1 MAVETEFA
9 DEGKWVKGT
18 PSDWGLDE
26 EVLGSTTERTLTPH
40 HPRTSLYILAI
51 YGVLIVA
58 GIIAVVPF
66 LYVVSTSLKE
76 TASLFSYPP
85 EWIPSEPTLTN
96 FRSLLEEHPF
106 FRWTLNSLIVASA
119 VTIIKVIIDSMA
131 GYAFAKMSF
140 PGRDVLFL
148 VVLMTLMIPFAA
160 TLIPLYLL
168 VRDLHML
175 NTYPGLILPALA
187 SPIGIFMMR
196 QFIES
201 LPSDLENAA
210 RLDGCSEFQIFRRV
224 ILPLMKPGLV
234 VLGVFTFMTQWT
246 SYLWPLVI
254 STREDMLTLTV
265 GVQSLRSLFTV
276 NWGVLS
282 AGAVLS
288 LLPLILVF
296 LFLQRYFIAGSIAGA
311 LKE

>member
-1 MAVETEFA
+1 MAIETEFA
-9 DEGKWVKGT
+9 ELQTVA
-18 PSDWGLDE
+18 PSTRSE
-26 EVLGSTTERTLTPH
+26 QTTSTRRFGS
-40 HPRTSLYILAI
+40 SLYLVAI
-51 YGVLIVA
+51 YGVLIIA
-58 GIIAVVPF
+58 GIIAILPF
-66 LYVVSTSLKE
+66 LYVVSTSLKD

-96 FRSLLEEHPF
+96 FKTLLEEHPF
-106 FRWTLNSLIVASA
+106 FRWTLNSLVVASA
-119 VTIIKVIIDSMA
+119 VTIIKVIFDSMA

-148 VVLMTLMIPFAA
+148 VVLMTLMVPFAA
-160 TLIPLYLL
+160 TLIPLFII
-168 VRDLHML
+168 VRNLNL
-175 NTYPGLILPALA
+175 TNTYPGLILPALA

-201 LPSDLENAA
+201 LPNDLENAA

-234 VLGVFTFMTQWT
+234 VLGLFTFMTQWT

-265 GVQSLRSLFTV
+265 GVQSLRSLFSID
-276 NWGVLS
+276 WGVLS

-288 LLPLILVF
+288 MLPLILVF

>member
-1 MAVETEFA
+1 MTIETEFA
-9 DEGKWVKGT
+9 ELQSQAARRQDGKMARMTAARGI
-18 PSDWGLDE
+18 
-26 EVLGSTTERTLTPH
+26 GS
-40 HPRTSLYILAI
+40 SLYLVAI
-51 YGVLIVA
+51 YGILIVA
-58 GIIAVVPF
+58 SIIAIVPF
-66 LYVVSTSLKE
+66 LYVISTSLKD
-76 TASLFSYPP
+76 TAALFSYPP
-85 EWIPSEPTLTN
+85 EWIPSEPTFAN
-96 FRSLLEEHPF
+96 FQNLLEEYPYL
-106 FRWTLNSLIVASA
+106 RWTLNSLIVASA
-119 VTIIKVIIDSMA
+119 VTIIKVIMDSMA

-140 PGRDVLFL
+140 PGRDALFL
-148 VVLMTLMIPFAA
+148 VVLMTLMVPFAA
-160 TLIPLYLL
+160 TLIPLFII
-168 VRDLHML
+168 VRDLNL
-175 NTYPGLILPALA
+175 TNTYLGLILPALA

-210 RLDGCSEFQIFRRV
+210 RLDGCSEFEIFRRV

-265 GVQSLRSLFTV
+265 GVQSLRSLFSID
-276 NWGVLS
+276 WGLLS

-288 LLPLILVF
+288 ILPLILVF

>member
-1 MAVETEFA
+1 VATADAAQGKTDRPRGMLIRFRARPAVQAGPVAVAFSYVIVA
-9 DEGKWVKGT
+9 IIA
-18 PSDWGLDE
+18 LAC
-26 EVLGSTTERTLTPH
+26 VLPF
-40 HPRTSLYILAI
+40 LYILSA
-51 YGVLIVA
+51 
-58 GIIAVVPF
+58 
-66 LYVVSTSLKE
+66 SLKE
-76 TASLFSYPP
+76 SQLLFQYPP
-85 EWIPSEPTLTN
+85 KWIPIPPYFGNYQHLLFETPFPRWVLNTL
-96 FRSLLEEHPF
+96 L
-106 FRWTLNSLIVASA
+106 VATA
-119 VTIIKVIIDSMA
+119 VTGIKVVIDSMA
-131 GYAFAKMSF
+131 GYAFAKMQF
-140 PGRDVLFL
+140 PFKNALF
-148 VVLMTLMIPFAA
+148 VFVIATLMIPFA
-160 TLIPLYLL
+160 TILIPLYFT
-168 VRDLHML
+168 VRGLHFL
-175 NTYPGLILPALA
+175 DTYWALILPPLA
-187 SPIGIFMMR
+187 NPIGIFMMR

-282 AGAVLS
+282 AGAVLA

>member
-1 MAVETEFA
+1 MAIETEFA
-9 DEGKWVKGT
+9 ELHVPVQAAEMRSQRATRSRGIGA
-18 PSDWGLDE
+18 
-26 EVLGSTTERTLTPH
+26 
-40 HPRTSLYILAI
+40 SLYFVAI
-51 YGVLIVA
+51 YGILIVA
-58 GIIAVVPF
+58 GIIAIVPF

-76 TASLFSYPP
+76 TAALFSYPP
-85 EWIPSEPTLTN
+85 EWIPSEPTLDNYRT
-96 FRSLLEEHPF
+96 LLEQHPY
-106 FRWTLNSLIVASA
+106 FRWTMNSVIVASV
-119 VTIIKVIIDSMA
+119 VTLIKVIIDSMA

-140 PGRDVLFL
+140 PGRNGLFL
-148 VVLMTLMIPFAA
+148 VVLMSLMVPFAA
-160 TLIPLYLL
+160 TLIPLFII
-168 VRDLHML
+168 VRDLKL
-175 NTYPGLILPALA
+175 TNSYLGLILPALA

-254 STREDMLTLTV
+254 NTREDMLTLTV
-265 GVQSLRSLFTV
+265 GVQSLNSLFTV

-288 LLPLILVF
+288 MLPLILVF

>member
-9 DEGKWVKGT
+9 ELRAA
-18 PSDWGLDE
+18 SDSAPMAARRS
-26 EVLGSTTERTLTPH
+26 LGR
-40 HPRTSLYILAI
+40 SLYLVAIYTVLILA
-51 YGVLIVA
+51 A
-58 GIIAVVPF
+58 IIALIPF
-66 LYVVSTSLKE
+66 LYVISTSFKD
-76 TASLFSYPP
+76 TVALFKYPP
-85 EWIPSEPTLTN
+85 EWIPSEPTLGN
-96 FRSLLEEHPF
+96 FQTLLDDYPF
-106 FRWTLNSLIVASA
+106 LRWTLNSLIVASA
-119 VTIIKVIIDSMA
+119 VTAVKVIIDAMA
-131 GYAFAKMSF
+131 GYAFAKMTF
-140 PGRDVLFL
+140 PGKDALFL
-148 VVLMTLMIPFAA
+148 IVLMTLMVPFAA
-160 TLIPLYLL
+160 TLIPLFII
-168 VRDLHML
+168 VRNLEL
-175 NTYPGLILPALA
+175 TNTYLGLILPALA

-224 ILPLMKPGLV
+224 ILPLVRPGLV

-254 STREDMLTLTV
+254 ATKEEMQTLTV

-288 LLPLILVF
+288 MLPLILVF

>member
-1 MAVETEFA
+1 MAIETDFPELHA
-9 DEGKWVKGT
+9 A
-18 PSDWGLDE
+18 PA
-26 EVLGSTTERTLTPH
+26 STALN
-40 HPRTSLYILAI
+40 PRRSGPRLYTIAI
-51 YGVLIVA
+51 YGILIVA
-58 GIIAVVPF
+58 ASISLVPF
-66 LYVVSTSLKE
+66 LYVISTSFKDSV
-76 TASLFSYPP
+76 SLFQYPP
-85 EWIPSEPTLTN
+85 QWIPREPTLDN
-96 FRSLLEEHPF
+96 FRTLLQDNPF
-106 FRWTLNSLIVASA
+106 IRWMINSFIVAAS
-119 VTIIKVIIDSMA
+119 VTAIKVIIDSMA
-131 GYAFAKMSF
+131 GYAFAKMQF
-140 PGRDVLFL
+140 PGKEPLFV
-148 VVLMTLMIPFAA
+148 VVLMTLMVPFAA
-160 TLIPLYLL
+160 TLIPLFII
-168 VRDLHML
+168 VRDLQL
-175 NTYPGLILPALA
+175 TNTYAGLILPALA

-201 LPSDLENAA
+201 LPNDLENAA

-224 ILPLMKPGLV
+224 ILPLVRPGLV

-254 STREDMLTLTV
+254 GTRKEMYTLTV

-288 LLPLILVF
+288 MLPLVLVF

>member
-1 MAVETEFA
+1 MAIETEFA
-9 DEGKWVKGT
+9 ELHGRTAAKRSERSVRLRGI
-18 PSDWGLDE
+18 
-26 EVLGSTTERTLTPH
+26 GS
-40 HPRTSLYILAI
+40 SLYLVAI

-58 GIIAVVPF
+58 GIIAIVPF
-66 LYVVSTSLKE
+66 LYVISTSLKD

-85 EWIPSEPTLTN
+85 EWIPSEPTLSN
-96 FRSLLEEHPF
+96 FLNLLEEYPYV
-106 FRWTLNSLIVASA
+106 RWTLNSLIVASV

-140 PGRDVLFL
+140 PGRDALFL
-148 VVLMTLMIPFAA
+148 VILMTLMVPFAA
-160 TLIPLYLL
+160 TLIPLFII
-168 VRDLHML
+168 VRNLNL
-175 NTYPGLILPALA
+175 TNTYPGLILPALA

-201 LPSDLENAA
+201 LPTDLENAA

-265 GVQSLRSLFTV
+265 GVQSLRSLFSID
-276 NWGVLS
+276 WGLLS

-288 LLPLILVF
+288 MLPLILVF

>member
-1 MAVETEFA
+1 MAIETDFPELRVSSA
-9 DEGKWVKGT
+9 AVAPVPGRKG
-18 PSDWGLDE
+18 
-26 EVLGSTTERTLTPH
+26 
-40 HPRTSLYILAI
+40 PRLYMIAI
-51 YGVLIVA
+51 YGILIVA
-58 GIIAVVPF
+58 ACISLIPF
-66 LYVVSTSLKE
+66 LYVISTSFKDSV
-76 TASLFSYPP
+76 SLFQYPP
-85 EWIPSEPTLTN
+85 QWIPHEPTLDN
-96 FRSLLEEHPF
+96 FRTLLQDNPF
-106 FRWTLNSLIVASA
+106 IRWMINSFIVAAS
-119 VTIIKVIIDSMA
+119 VTVIKVIIDSMA
-131 GYAFAKMSF
+131 GYAFAKMQF
-140 PGRDVLFL
+140 PGKEPLFV
-148 VVLMTLMIPFAA
+148 VVLMTLMVPFAA
-160 TLIPLYLL
+160 TLIPLFII
-168 VRDLHML
+168 VRDLQL
-175 NTYPGLILPALA
+175 TNTYAGLILPALA

-201 LPSDLENAA
+201 LPNDLENAA

-224 ILPLMKPGLV
+224 ILPLVRPGLV

-254 STREDMLTLTV
+254 GTKKEMYTLTV

-288 LLPLILVF
+288 MLPLVLVF

>member
-1 MAVETEFA
+1 MAIETEFA
-9 DEGKWVKGT
+9 ELQAPAARAASSARRG
-18 PSDWGLDE
+18 P
-26 EVLGSTTERTLTPH
+26 
-40 HPRTSLYILAI
+40 SLYAVLT
-51 YGVLIVA
+51 YGIVLVA
-58 GIIAVVPF
+58 ALIAVVPF
-66 LYVVSTSLKE
+66 LYVISTSLKD
-76 TASLFSYPP
+76 TVSLFKYPP
-85 EWIPSEPTLTN
+85 EWIPTEPTLAN
-96 FRSLLEEHPF
+96 FRELIQDYPF
-106 FRWTLNSLIVASA
+106 MRWMLNSFIVASA
-119 VTIIKVIIDSMA
+119 VTAIKVVIDAMA

-140 PGRDVLFL
+140 PGKDALFL
-148 VVLMTLMIPFAA
+148 VVLMTLMVPFAA
-160 TLIPLYLL
+160 TLIPLFII
-168 VRDLHML
+168 VRDLRL
-175 NTYPGLILPALA
+175 TNTYLGLILPALA

-196 QFIES
+196 QFIET
-201 LPSDLENAA
+201 LPGDLENAA

-224 ILPLMKPGLV
+224 ILPLVRPGLV

-254 STREDMLTLTV
+254 GTKEEMFTLTV

-288 LLPLILVF
+288 MLPLVLVF

>member
-9 DEGKWVKGT
+9 ELRAPTEPGAGE
-18 PSDWGLDE
+18 SARASRGLGASIYL
-26 EVLGSTTERTLTPH
+26 V
-40 HPRTSLYILAI
+40 AI
-51 YGVLIVA
+51 YGILIVA
-58 GIIAVVPF
+58 AFIALVPF
-66 LYVVSTSLKE
+66 LYVISTSFKD
-76 TASLFSYPP
+76 TVSLFQYPP
-85 EWIPSEPTLTN
+85 EWIPSEPTLEN
-96 FRSLLEEHPF
+96 FRELLQEYPF
-106 FRWTLNSLIVASA
+106 LRWTLNSFIVASA
-119 VTIIKVIIDSMA
+119 VTVIKVVIDSMA

-140 PGRDVLFL
+140 PGKDALFL
-148 VVLMTLMIPFAA
+148 VVLMTLMVPFAA
-160 TLIPLYLL
+160 TLIPLFII
-168 VRDLHML
+168 VRDLNL
-175 NTYPGLILPALA
+175 TNTYPGLILPALA

-196 QFIES
+196 QFIET
-201 LPSDLENAA
+201 LPGDLGNTA

-224 ILPLMKPGLV
+224 VLPLVRPGLV
-234 VLGVFTFMTQWT
+234 VLGIFTFMTQWT

-254 STREDMLTLTV
+254 GTREEMYTLTV

-288 LLPLILVF
+288 MLPLILVF

>member
-1 MAVETEFA
+1 MAIETEFA
-9 DEGKWVKGT
+9 ELQVKPIG
-18 PSDWGLDE
+18 PSTRSDRMTTSKRF
-26 EVLGSTTERTLTPH
+26 GS
-40 HPRTSLYILAI
+40 SLYLVAT

-58 GIIAVVPF
+58 GIIAIVPF
-66 LYVVSTSLKE
+66 LYVVSTSFKD
-76 TASLFSYPP
+76 TAALFSYPP
-85 EWIPSEPTLTN
+85 EWIPSEPTAIN
-96 FRSLLEEHPF
+96 FQTLLEDHPF

-140 PGRDVLFL
+140 PGRDALFL
-148 VVLMTLMIPFAA
+148 VVLMTLMVPFAA
-160 TLIPLYLL
+160 TLIPLFIIIRNLNL
-168 VRDLHML
+168 T
-175 NTYPGLILPALA
+175 NTYLGLILPALA

-210 RLDGCSEFQIFRRV
+210 RLDGCSDFQIFRRV